1 MQLHIGFYERRR
13 RLRAE
18 WSNGGRSFTTSACR
32 VVILLHLSILLPRPL
47 SQDSSTTVGGLQS
60 RPFSMVVTA
69 ARCTAGTATPC
80 SARQAAKAACCCTLC
95 WPSQHVCS
103 SMPLSQSRLPG
114 SSSEALFAHWDM
126 QIQIQLFLGLLRVH
140 GQNDILHCFSK
151 PLHVLPKF

>member
-80 SARQAAKAACCCTLC
+80 SARLQRPPAAAHYVGLHSMSAVRCPLAKVGCQAAAAR
-95 WPSQHVCS
+95 
-103 SMPLSQSRLPG
+103 LS
-114 SSSEALFAHWDM
+114 
-126 QIQIQLFLGLLRVH
+126 
-140 GQNDILHCFSK
+140 LHTGTCKYRYSYS
-151 PLHVLPKF
+151 